1 MLNPGALVIMFLIL
15 LACAYAPS
23 GSPTTTAYLKA
34 AKLTLATQPHKPAHG
49 LPACLLEQVAHIPC

>member
-23 GSPTTTAYLKA
+23 GSPTTAYLKA
-34 AKLTLATQPHKPAHG
+34 AKLTTQAHKPAHG
-49 LPACLLEQVAHIPC
+49 LPACLLEQVAHVPC

>member
-1 MLNPGALVIMFLIL
+1 MPNPGALVIMFLIL

-23 GSPTTTAYLKA
+23 GSPTTAYLKA